1 MPPAIFGDLVG
12 NFLYTFLV
20 ETGMSTRHPISNWQ
34 QGHRCEEVPGRNG
47 KSLYLYSLVKIR
59 DRETESSLVKK
70 SIVQMVDA
78 AKEELLDEQLQGA
91 NPVGVFTALRVCV
104 CVCVCVN
111 MKLTVCALF

>member
-91 NPVGVFTALRVCV
+91 NPVGVFTALRVCM
-104 CVCVCVN
+104 CVCV
-111 MKLTVCALF
+111 